1 MNNNL
6 YQTIEELKNTL
17 ENIDSARKQ
26 VSDTVAAYSA
36 TQSGIQDY
44 VDKLCGIESAL
55 KQLVALLQNNK
66 VIIEQQASSAIANLQ
81 TTCTEITAKI
91 SEEQEATALS
101 FSERLNSKIQEID
114 RQVSTFDNS
123 VKRAES
129 LAKNIKEISDNVA
142 NVVQTVKVIRQELSF
157 SQNEQDVVLGR
168 IDGNVSSLMSS
179 CSESA
184 KVLNDEI
191 NSKAKILR
199 NDLAQLKDSNENIIQ
214 KLANN
219 QHTILRSLDDLKNE
233 ISESKAEIEKRAK
246 TNRNIG
252 FATLALLVLLVF
264 LHFIA

>member
-184 KVLNDEI
+184 KVFNDEI

-199 NDLAQLKDSNENIIQ
+199 NVLGQLKDSNENIIQ

>member
-17 ENIDSARKQ
+17 ENIDSPRKQ

-114 RQVSTFDNS
+114 RHVSTFDNS

-184 KVLNDEI
+184 KALNDEI
-191 NSKAKILR
+191 NSKATILR
-199 NDLAQLKDSNENIIQ
+199 NDLGQLKDSNENIIQ

-219 QHTILRSLDDLKNE
+219 QHTIQRSLDDLKNE
-233 ISESKAEIEKRAK
+233 ISESKAEIEKQAK
-246 TNRNIG
+246 INRNIG
-252 FATLALLVLLVF
+252 FATLALLVLLVI

>member
-199 NDLAQLKDSNENIIQ
+199 NDLGQLKDSNENIIQ

-219 QHTILRSLDDLKNE
+219 QHTILRSIDDLKNE
-233 ISESKAEIEKRAK
+233 ISESKAEIEKQAK
-246 TNRNIG
+246 INRNIG

>member
-55 KQLVALLQNNK
+55 KQLVVLLQNNK

-114 RQVSTFDNS
+114 RQVSTFDNF

-184 KVLNDEI
+184 KALNDEI
-191 NSKAKILR
+191 NSKATILR
-199 NDLAQLKDSNENIIQ
+199 NDLGQLKDSNENIIQ

-233 ISESKAEIEKRAK
+233 ISESKAEIEKQAK
-246 TNRNIG
+246 INRNIG
-252 FATLALLVLLVF
+252 FTTLALLVLLVF

>member
-1 MNNNL
+1 MNNDL
-6 YQTIEELKNTL
+6 YQTIEDLKNTL

-66 VIIEQQASSAIANLQ
+66 VIIEQQASSAISTLQ
-81 TTCTEITAKI
+81 TTCAEIIAKI
-91 SEEQEATALS
+91 QKGQENVSLS
-101 FSERLNSKIQEID
+101 FSEKLNLGIQEID
-114 RQVSTFDNS
+114 RQVNTFDNS

-184 KVLNDEI
+184 KALNDEI
-191 NSKAKILR
+191 NSKATILR
-199 NDLAQLKDSNENIIQ
+199 NDLGQLKDSNENIIQ

-233 ISESKAEIEKRAK
+233 ISESKAEIEKQAK
-246 TNRNIG
+246 VNRNIG
-252 FATLALLVLLVF
+252 FATLALLVLLVI

>member
-114 RQVSTFDNS
+114 RHVSTFDNS

-184 KVLNDEI
+184 KALNDEI
-191 NSKAKILR
+191 NSKATILR
-199 NDLAQLKDSNENIIQ
+199 NDLGQLKDSNENIIQ

-219 QHTILRSLDDLKNE
+219 QHTIQRSLDDLKNE
-233 ISESKAEIEKRAK
+233 ISESKAEIEKQAK
-246 TNRNIG
+246 INRNIG
-252 FATLALLVLLVF
+252 FATLALLVLLVI

>member
-199 NDLAQLKDSNENIIQ
+199 NDLGQLKDSNENIIQ

-219 QHTILRSLDDLKNE
+219 QHTIQRSLDDLKNE
-233 ISESKAEIEKRAK
+233 ISESKAEIEKQAK
-246 TNRNIG
+246 INRNIG

>member
-114 RQVSTFDNS
+114 RHVSTFDNS

-199 NDLAQLKDSNENIIQ
+199 NVLGQLKDSNENIIQ

-219 QHTILRSLDDLKNE
+219 QHTIQRSLDDLKNE
-233 ISESKAEIEKRAK
+233 ISESKAEIEKQAK
-246 TNRNIG
+246 INRNIG
-252 FATLALLVLLVF
+252 FATLALLVLLVI

>member
-129 LAKNIKEISDNVA
+129 LAKNIKEISDNVV

-168 IDGNVSSLMSS
+168 IDANVSSLMSS

-199 NDLAQLKDSNENIIQ
+199 NVLGQLKDSNENIIQ